1 MPLAEDELVSA
12 KKQVGVCQRC
22 RIGSGERGGGRWKP
36 AEENGAKKVKNVNL
50 NGQKAQE
57 YEEM

>member
-22 RIGSGERGGGRWKP
+22 RIGSEEGRKRRWKP